1 MIKKLQSPAVLVLLS
16 SMLYLLTTLATFV
29 FSSEKASTEISKKGN
44 DLSQAPTNHVKQVE
58 TQVDGPSWTYRN
70 PEINALVTEL
80 RYRKQAFENKEKELA
95 AREVMVK
102 QSERGLQKLKAELEQ
117 IKQEL
122 QSSQDTLNQ
131 ARLESQ
137 NTASNAVITAES
149 LKMYTDLFKNLEPAE
164 IFQIIEGKSNAEIAQ
179 IWTAMKAADVS
190 QLIQYWQQ
198 ERPQEGDR
206 LTEILNTYVTQP
218 AGN

>member
-1 MIKKLQSPAVLVLLS
+1 
-16 SMLYLLTTLATFV
+16 
-29 FSSEKASTEISKKGN
+29 
-44 DLSQAPTNHVKQVE
+44 
-58 TQVDGPSWTYRN
+58 
-70 PEINALVTEL
+70 LVTEL

-117 IKQEL
+117 IKQEI

-131 ARLESQ
+131 ARLENQ
-137 NTASNAVITAES
+137 NTASNAAITAES

-164 IFQIIEGKSNAEIAQ
+164 IFQILEGKSNAEIAQ
-179 IWTAMKAADVS
+179 IWTAMKAPDVS

-218 AGN
+218 AEN